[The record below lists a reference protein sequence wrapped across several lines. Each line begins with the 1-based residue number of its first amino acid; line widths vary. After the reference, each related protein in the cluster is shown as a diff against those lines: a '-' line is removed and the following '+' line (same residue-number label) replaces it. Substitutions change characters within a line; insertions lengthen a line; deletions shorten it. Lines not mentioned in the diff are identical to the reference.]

1 MQKTFVSLDTNQ
13 NWLEKRKVVSNTFP
27 SYLLGKCI
35 SLLALNIDSSAECW
49 VSRWN
54 KNENMFE
61 CKYRNIIVIHLFI
74 TSIYISFFILLR
86 CICDIDVWLLKIL
99 NISIMLWVTCRD
111 ILIVF
116 CIAEGKKRD
125 EEQIKSL
132 VCLTR
137 GKECVLHTIMKHE
150 RGNKIQG

>member
-1 MQKTFVSLDTNQ
+1 MITKNTQHFN
-13 NWLEKRKVVSNTFP
+13 NVVSN
-27 SYLLGKCI
+27 L
-35 SLLALNIDSSAECW
+35 
-49 VSRWN
+49 SR
-54 KNENMFE
+54 
-61 CKYRNIIVIHLFI
+61 
-74 TSIYISFFILLR
+74 YINCF
-86 CICDIDVWLLKIL
+86 
-99 NISIMLWVTCRD
+99 
-111 ILIVF
+111 F

>member
-1 MQKTFVSLDTNQ
+1 
-13 NWLEKRKVVSNTFP
+13 
-27 SYLLGKCI
+27 
-35 SLLALNIDSSAECW
+35 
-49 VSRWN
+49 
-54 KNENMFE
+54 MF
-61 CKYRNIIVIHLFI
+61 
-74 TSIYISFFILLR
+74 
-86 CICDIDVWLLKIL
+86 
-99 NISIMLWVTCRD
+99 WVTCRD

>member
-1 MQKTFVSLDTNQ
+1 MQGKVICVQKTFVSLDTNQ

-54 KNENMFE
+54 KKRNIFDCE
-61 CKYRNIIVIHLFI
+61 YRNIIA
-74 TSIYISFFILLR
+74 SIYNSYFIILRKIS
-86 CICDIDVWLLKIL
+86 DIDVWLLKKL
-99 NISIMLWVTCRD
+99 NISLLFWVTCRD

-137 GKECVLHTIMKHE
+137 GKECCITYYNETRK
-150 RGNKIQG
+150 RK